1 MFGVDFM
8 NETVFKQL
16 FVQLIELSLKQSVP
30 EDSEIPQ
37 PDQEL
42 AFYRIERIGFQV
54 GQRLVSR
61 LIMGHRLFTDQLDI
75 LKYICKDYWLAL
87 FQKQIDNLKTN
98 HKVKKRKYA
107 AVRIIHFII
116 IFRVFLCYRITIS
129 LGFPLLHLIFPCQT
143 LLKWLF

>member
-1 MFGVDFM
+1 VGADWIQMSM

-30 EDSEIPQ
+30 DDSEIPQ

-42 AFYRIERIGFQV
+42 AFYRIERIGYQV
-54 GQRLVSR
+54 GQRLVNR
-61 LIMGHRLFTDQLDI
+61 LIVGHRLFTDQLDI

-98 HKVKKRKYA
+98 HKVK
-107 AVRIIHFII
+107 HTSS
-116 IFRVFLCYRITIS
+116 FL
-129 LGFPLLHLIFPCQT
+129 
-143 LLKWLF
+143 